1 MKANVGGS
9 DKVARFVLGGLII
22 SVGVYYGSWWGALG
36 LIPLITGTLSYCPA
50 YSLLGFSSHKTPND
64 S

>member
-22 SVGVYYGSWWGALG
+22 AVGVYYGSWWGALG

>member
-22 SVGVYYGSWWGALG
+22 AVGVYYGSWWGALG

-64 S
+64 F

>member
-64 S
+64 F